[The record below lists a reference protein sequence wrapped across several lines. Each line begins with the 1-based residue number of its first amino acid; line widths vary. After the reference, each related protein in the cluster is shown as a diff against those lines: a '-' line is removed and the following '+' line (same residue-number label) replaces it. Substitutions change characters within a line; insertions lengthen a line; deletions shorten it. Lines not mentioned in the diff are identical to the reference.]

1 MANSATIRVSIFI
14 LLILFAQEIDS
25 IEITFRGPESMQKRS
40 IDGRRILRESGF
52 DFSKTKHRKQR
63 IMADTDRVAPGGPD
77 PQHH

>member
-52 DFSKTKHRKQR
+52 DLSKTKHRKQR